1 MLIMPTSLSS
11 LRMGTAMMVRAP
23 ARSRMAKRWGHRY
36 RLDRSE
42 YPRPELAVSYLPRY
56 AEWSPCRD
64 ELLVH
69 VAGLQRIPPSP
80 HAGQRHGT
88 RHLLKEIICRTWLR
102 RYAFRSQ
109 GWIQT
114 LV

>member
-11 LRMGTAMMVRAP
+11 LRMGTAS
-23 ARSRMAKRWGHRY
+23 ARLLDQEWQSAGGHRY

-88 RHLLKEIICRTWLR
+88 RHLLKEMICRTWLR